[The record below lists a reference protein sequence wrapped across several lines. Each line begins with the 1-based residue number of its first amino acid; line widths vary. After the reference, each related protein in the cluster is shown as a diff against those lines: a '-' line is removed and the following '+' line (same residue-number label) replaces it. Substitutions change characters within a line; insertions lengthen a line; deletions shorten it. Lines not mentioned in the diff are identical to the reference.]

1 MPAIYDKRV
10 LLGVVRQM
18 EKPRTFLR
26 DTFFTQVRTSP
37 TEKIEIDI
45 VRGNRKVA
53 PFVHPVIG
61 GKVMKNQ
68 GFETKDYKPPL
79 VAPEKVIRASDLQSR
94 NAGENPYE
102 LYSPEE
108 REAQKTAEYLQEMED
123 MNTRREE
130 LMCAQAIFEGVIH
143 IVGDDLNEVIDFGF
157 ENHIELTKKWS
168 DASSDKLADLEAAY
182 YHGQKTGFVNPGIC
196 IMDNKVA
203 NLFISDEKMLKILD
217 NKSIELAKIAP
228 KNLPNGATYIG
239 RIAKLD
245 MDIYVYNAWYTDDW
259 TDPQNPVEKPLVPVG
274 VFALLPINADYTM
287 AYGAVEVID
296 ESSGKIYLAEGTR
309 IPDVYVERK
318 PARKVI
324 NLSTRPLPIPNKL
337 DSWVVVQAL

>member
-1 MPAIYDKRV
+1 MPSIYDRRV

-26 DTFFTQVRTSP
+26 DTFFNQIKTSP
-37 TEKIEIDI
+37 TEKVEIDL

-61 GKVMKNQ
+61 GKVMSNL

-79 VAPEKVIRASDLQSR
+79 VAPEKIIRASDLQHR
-94 NAGENPYE
+94 NPGENPYE
-102 LYSPEE
+102 LYSSEE

-130 LMCAQAIFEGVIH
+130 LMCAQAIFEGRINVI
-143 IVGDDLNEVIDFGF
+143 GDDINEVIDFGF
-157 ENHIELTKKWS
+157 ENNINLVKKWS
-168 DASSDKLADLEAAY
+168 DPTSDKLADLEAAY
-182 YHGQKTGFVNPGIC
+182 LHGQQKGFVNPGIC
-196 IMDNKVA
+196 VMDNKVA
-203 NLFISDEKMLKILD
+203 SLFISDEKVLKILD

-228 KNLPNGATYIG
+228 RTLPSGATFIG
-239 RIAKLD
+239 RYAKLD
-245 MDIYVYNAWYTDDW
+245 MDIYVYNAWYSDDW
-259 TDPQNPVEKPLVPVG
+259 TTPGITVEKPLVPEG
-274 VFALLPINADYTM
+274 KFALLPIDANYIM
-287 AYGAVEVID
+287 AYGAVEVVDD
-296 ESSGKIYLAEGTR
+296 ETDRIFLAEGTR

-318 PARKVI
+318 PARKI
-324 NLSTRPLPIPNKL
+324 LNLSTRPLPIPQKL